1 MLLIFFLG
9 IQENELNLFLEQ
21 IREIDDQADQ
31 VVVPIISGRIEAIN
45 NKNPKELFNKNNKS
59 FGLLTEKEEFPGL
72 RILQLT
78 IQL

>member
-1 MLLIFFLG
+1 MG

-45 NKNPKELFNKNNKS
+45 NKNPKELFNKNNKK
-59 FGLLTEKEEFPGL
+59 FLVC
-72 RILQLT
+72 
-78 IQL
+78 